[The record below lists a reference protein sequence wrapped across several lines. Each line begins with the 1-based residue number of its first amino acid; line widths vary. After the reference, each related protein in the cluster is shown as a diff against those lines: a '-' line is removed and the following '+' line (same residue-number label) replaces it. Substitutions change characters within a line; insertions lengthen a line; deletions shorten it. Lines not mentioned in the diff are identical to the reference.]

1 MSRKK
6 SSGRSQRELELTT
19 EVAQLIKAGE
29 MAAAGDAF
37 TQLAYVGEASHRAI
51 VPDNYLRAGRAY
63 MLAGNQ
69 KDGMARFQAGIEFI
83 YNIIG
88 DAPLLE
94 YGKQIIQ
101 TLRRDGFEEQSREVA
116 NWLERALEVRGM
128 AENLMAQPV
137 VPASPDMDEWGLR
150 LSEENQ

>member
-1 MSRKK
+1 M
-6 SSGRSQRELELTT
+6 ELTA
-19 EVAQLIKAGE
+19 EVARCIQSGDL
-29 MAAAGDAF
+29 AAAGDAF

-63 MLAGNQ
+63 MLAGNH
-69 KDGMARFQAGIEFI
+69 KDGMARFQAGVEFI

-101 TLRRDGFEEQSREVA
+101 VLRRDGFEEQAREVA
-116 NWLERALEVRGM
+116 GWLERALESRGL
-128 AENLMAQPV
+128 AGNLMAQPV
-137 VPASPDMDEWGLR
+137 PPLDPGADEWGLR
-150 LSEENQ
+150 GAEDRP

>member
-1 MSRKK
+1 M
-6 SSGRSQRELELTT
+6 ELAAH
-19 EVAQLIKAGE
+19 VAQCIQSGDL
-29 MAAAGDAF
+29 AAAGDAF

-63 MLAGNQ
+63 MLAGNF

-94 YGKQIIQ
+94 YGKQVVQ
-101 TLRRDGFEEQSREVA
+101 TLRRDGFEEQSRQVA
-116 NWLERALEVRGM
+116 GWLERALESRGL

-137 VPASPDMDEWGLR
+137 SPLEPGADEWGLR
-150 LSEENQ
+150 GTQDSP